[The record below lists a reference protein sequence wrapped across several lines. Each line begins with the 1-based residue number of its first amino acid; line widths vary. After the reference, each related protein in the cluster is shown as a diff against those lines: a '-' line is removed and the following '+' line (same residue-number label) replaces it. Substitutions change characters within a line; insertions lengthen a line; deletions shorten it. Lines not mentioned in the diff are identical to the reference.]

1 MKNLTIKL
9 HGLEIKVSQ
18 REVRTESAAGIVVAP
33 AATFPDQGAE
43 VSKQIEQWAETRILR
58 RLHEEDW
65 RVSISEDRDADRSW
79 MDHSSEVDMGCNEDH
94 SSDPLYLVSIVARGD
109 WEEDSYLSGIGGVHM
124 GPAGIETGHF
134 RLSEMDKE
142 GDYISGL
149 VGDLLS
155 EAEEGQR

>member
-1 MKNLTIKL
+1 VKNLTIKL

-18 REVRTESAAGIVVAP
+18 REVRTESASGIVVAP
-33 AATFPDQGAE
+33 AANFPDQGAE

-65 RVSISEDRDADRSW
+65 RVSISEDDDADRSW
-79 MDHSSEVDMGCNEDH
+79 MDHSSEVDMGCKEDH
-94 SSDPLYLVSIVARGD
+94 SADPLYNVDIVSLGED
-109 WEEDSYLSGIGGVHM
+109 WEPTLLASIGGVHM
-124 GPAGIETGHF
+124 GPEGVETGHF

-142 GDYISGL
+142 EDYISGL
-149 VGDLLS
+149 VDDLLS

>member
-9 HGLEIKVSQ
+9 HNLEIKVSQ
-18 REVRTESAAGIVVAP
+18 REVRTESAGGIVVAP
-33 AATFPDQGAE
+33 ACNFPDQGAE
-43 VSKQIEQWAETRILR
+43 VSRQIEQWTETRVLR

-65 RVSISEDRDADRSW
+65 RVSISEDEHADRSW
-79 MDHSSEVDMGCNEDH
+79 MDHSAEVDMDCTEDH
-94 SSDPLYLVSIVARGD
+94 SADPLYLVSIVARGD
-109 WEEDSYLSGIGGVHM
+109 WEPDSYLAGIGGVHM

-149 VGDLLS
+149 VDDLLT
-155 EAEEGQR
+155 EAEGGER